1 MQQTTDAGTR
11 PARAAGLEAMRGPRV
26 RVRLAASVGGDL
38 LIDGRLRPAIGLK
51 EGGLRGRA
59 LVYRLTEV
67 EGEHR
72 RLDPTSLNSV
82 DAGRVDMAA
91 MEAAFGA
98 LEPPAPGERP
108 PLLILPV
115 NWTTLRSEKS
125 RRRLLRRAAVGQ
137 IEHGVLALCEV
148 IGLDPGTPRTVLHEV
163 TGGLKPIFRGV
174 LARTRPDP
182 PMVRH
187 LAGCGFTGASILAD
201 RLEAAEDEK
210 EMLRRV
216 LMLQTIGPGIL
227 IHGVGSVLALGAAR
241 AAGASWASLDITP
254 GGREAGKLL
263 EETKAAAGLPRPP
276 HIVDPT

>member
-1 MQQTTDAGTR
+1 MQQTTEAATR
-11 PARAAGLEAMRGPRV
+11 PDPPAGLEAMRGPRV

-59 LVYRLTEV
+59 LVYRLSEV

-72 RLDPTSLNSV
+72 RLDPASLNSV
-82 DAGRVDMAA
+82 DAERVDMAA
-91 MEAAFGA
+91 MEAAFSA
-98 LEPPAPGERP
+98 LEPQVPGERP

-115 NWTTLRSEKS
+115 NWTTLRSAKS
-125 RRRLLRRAAVGQ
+125 RRRLLRRVAVGQ

-148 IGLDPGTPRTVLHEV
+148 IGLDPGAPRTVLHEV

-182 PMVRH
+182 AMVRH
-187 LAGCGFTGASILAD
+187 LAGCGFTGATILAD
-201 RLEAAEDEK
+201 RLETAENDK

-216 LMLQTIGPGIL
+216 LMLQSIGPGIL

-241 AAGASWASLDITP
+241 TAGASWASLDITP
-254 GGREAGKLL
+254 GGREASKLL
-263 EETKAAAGLPRPP
+263 AETKAAAGGTRPP
-276 HIVDPT
+276 HIVDPA